1 MEHIPDVGLDDI
13 QEDDENQRE
22 ENIESE
28 HEVIDEDGSK
38 HVTVN
43 QDGVTSDETDS
54 ESFSKSRNLNVRE
67 STFVKGFKS
76 RSVPLIGS
84 HNVRGHF
91 VMLIEAVMH
100 LISCNSGQKGRQV
113 LW

>member
-28 HEVIDEDGSK
+28 HEVDEDGSK

-43 QDGVTSDETDS
+43 QDGVISDETDS
-54 ESFSKSRNLNVRE
+54 ESFSKSRNLNVRD

-76 RSVPLIGS
+76 
-84 HNVRGHF
+84 
-91 VMLIEAVMH
+91 
-100 LISCNSGQKGRQV
+100 
-113 LW
+113 

>member
-28 HEVIDEDGSK
+28 HEVDEDGSK

-43 QDGVTSDETDS
+43 QDGVISDETDS
-54 ESFSKSRNLNVRE
+54 ESFSKSRNLNVSD

-76 RSVPLIGS
+76 RSVPLIRS
-84 HNVRGHF
+84 Q
-91 VMLIEAVMH
+91 IA
-100 LISCNSGQKGRQV
+100 
-113 LW
+113 

>member
-1 MEHIPDVGLDDI
+1 MLLGSAIQEYLEKRLTWKIIAYITTGKLHRAFRLSMEHIPDVGLEDI

-43 QDGVTSDETDS
+43 QDGVISDETDS
-54 ESFSKSRNLNVRE
+54 ESFSKSRNLNVRD
-67 STFVKGFKS
+67 SAFVKGFKS
-76 RSVPLIGS
+76 
-84 HNVRGHF
+84 
-91 VMLIEAVMH
+91 
-100 LISCNSGQKGRQV
+100 
-113 LW
+113 

>member
-28 HEVIDEDGSK
+28 HEVDEDGSK

-43 QDGVTSDETDS
+43 QDGVISDETDS
-54 ESFSKSRNLNVRE
+54 ESFSKSRNLNVRD

-76 RSVPLIGS
+76 WSVPLIGS
-84 HNVRGHF
+84 QIAWGSA
-91 VMLIEAVMH
+91 LIMSSIAT
-100 LISCNSGQKGRQV
+100 N
-113 LW
+113 